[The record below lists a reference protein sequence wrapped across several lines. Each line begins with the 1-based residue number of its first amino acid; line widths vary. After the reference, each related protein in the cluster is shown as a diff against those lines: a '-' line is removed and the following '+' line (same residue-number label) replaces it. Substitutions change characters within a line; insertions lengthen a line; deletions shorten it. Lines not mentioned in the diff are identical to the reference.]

1 MPFNSRLIYQ
11 PSFNIYGCF
20 CIPGTI
26 PRWSYIFRRCK
37 IRDIAITRWA
47 LSSQS
52 IMHTKRLVRV
62 TTIDRWQHF
71 CLVGHLVPLMM
82 LLSPLLLSIALPL
95 VFTLGPL
102 RVVAVISKVLFSL
115 YRIVAWPP
123 AAKLLPCGC
132 NIVIKNTTNE
142 KSKWIVTMIWCP
154 QATSVYLSQCW
165 PSCVSPSGPT
175 RPQWGVRIKW
185 FSYVK
190 VPVKIYVA

>member
-1 MPFNSRLIYQ
+1 MQ
-11 PSFNIYGCF
+11 
-20 CIPGTI
+20 
-26 PRWSYIFRRCK
+26 
-37 IRDIAITRWA
+37 
-47 LSSQS
+47 
-52 IMHTKRLVRV
+52 TKRLVGV
-62 TTIDRWQHF
+62 TAINRWQHF
-71 CLVGHLVPLMM
+71 RLVGHLVSLMM
-82 LLSPLLLSIALPL
+82 LLSPLLLSLKTLPL
-95 VFTLGPL
+95 AFTLGPL

-154 QATSVYLSQCW
+154 QATSYYLSQCW

-175 RPQWGVRIKW
+175 MPQWGVRIKW
-185 FSYVK
+185 LSCVK